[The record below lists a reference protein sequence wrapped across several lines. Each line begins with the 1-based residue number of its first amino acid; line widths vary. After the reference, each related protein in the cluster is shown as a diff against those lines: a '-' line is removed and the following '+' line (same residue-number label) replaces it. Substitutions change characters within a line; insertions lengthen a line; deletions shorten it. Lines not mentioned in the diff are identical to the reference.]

1 MNLLQMLLGSLTSS
15 SSLNVLSQ
23 NTGTSSQQTASLLN
37 SAVPTLLGALTN
49 NASSAEGAQSLLN
62 ALGQHTETSSM
73 AQQLANADTND
84 GNLIIQ
90 HILGNNTGNVV
101 QSLAGQSGAS
111 ENQVS
116 SLLSTIA
123 PALMSGL
130 SAATTQA
137 HTNTSGSG
145 LDFSSLLTSFS
156 GAENEP
162 NEQESSGGLLG
173 SLFGGGSNSGS
184 QGGLFG
190 GSNSGNQG
198 GLLGGNSNSGGQ
210 GLSLFGNNN
219 SGNSGASQG
228 GGLFGGIGNLLSSLF
243 RSSEEGEEEEQD
255 EAAFDGTNLLSSL
268 LNRMPQE

>member
-137 HTNTSGSG
+137 HSNTSGSG

-156 GAENEP
+156 GAEDEP
-162 NEQESSGGLLG
+162 VEQESSGGLLG
-173 SLFGGGSNSGS
+173 SLFGGGSNSG
-184 QGGLFG
+184 
-190 GSNSGNQG
+190 NQG
-198 GLLGGNSNSGGQ
+198 GLLGGGSNSGGQ

-219 SGNSGASQG
+219 SGNTGASQG

-243 RSSEEGEEEEQD
+243 RSSDDGEEEEQD